1 MNKTARACITLCAS
15 ILLATSLAGCG
26 GGGDNSNAG
35 VGSGGTGSFSD
46 GRITSFGSIV
56 VNGIHFDQTAAVV
69 VDADQQVRTT
79 AELKLGMVVQLKG
92 SPVTTQGGRQV
103 ASASLIQLSSELL
116 GPVDAKG
123 TGSLTVM
130 GQTVLVDSGTYFSD
144 DLPLGLTSLVVA
156 DLVEV
161 YGFHDAAN
169 DTYVATRIEKRD
181 PLLVQHYVVKGVLKN
196 LNLSTGY
203 CSIGAQTLAYGWQ
216 NPPAGLANGR
226 VARAL
231 INVSTA
237 PMGSIWTA
245 QSMSLNA
252 PLVAQRDQAS
262 IDGLVTNLTLGNPRL
277 FSVNGIAVEATAGA
291 CAVCGT
297 LNLGDH
303 LQVKGRLVDSVLVA
317 SEVSLSN

>member
-1 MNKTARACITLCAS
+1 MTKAARACIALWACL
-15 ILLATSLAGCG
+15 LLATGLAGCG
-26 GGGDNSNAG
+26 GGDNSHAG

-46 GRITSFGSIV
+46 GRITGFGSIV
-56 VNGIHFDQTAAVV
+56 VNGIHFDQTTAVV
-69 VDADQQVRTT
+69 IDADQQPRTA

-92 SPVTTQGGRQV
+92 SPITTQGGRQV
-103 ASASLIQLSSELL
+103 ANASVIQLSSELL
-116 GPVDAKG
+116 GPVDALG
-123 TGSLTVM
+123 TAGLTVM
-130 GQTVLVDSGTYFSD
+130 GQTVLVNSGTYFSD
-144 DLPLGLTSLVVA
+144 DLPLGLSSLVAA

-161 YGFHDAAN
+161 YGFHDATN

-196 LNLSTGY
+196 LNLGTGY
-203 CSIGAQTLAYGWQ
+203 CSIGAQTLAYAWQ

-231 INVSTA
+231 IPVSTA
-237 PMGSIWTA
+237 PVGGTWTA

-262 IDGLVTNLTLGNPRL
+262 IDGLVTDLTVGNHRL
-277 FSVNGIAVEATAGA
+277 FSVNGIAVDATTGP
-291 CAVCGT
+291 CAVCAT
-297 LNLGDH
+297 LHLGDH

-317 SEVSLSN
+317 SEVNLSN